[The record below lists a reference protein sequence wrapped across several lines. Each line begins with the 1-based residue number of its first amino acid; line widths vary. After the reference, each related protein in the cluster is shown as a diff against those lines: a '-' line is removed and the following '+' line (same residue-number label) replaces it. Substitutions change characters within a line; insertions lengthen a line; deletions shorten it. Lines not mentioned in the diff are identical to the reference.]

1 MAELTPEEREKI
13 YLEEKAR
20 LEVRRELEGE
30 KASTGS
36 VIGWI
41 VLCVFGLLFILWI
54 AGTNMQHE
62 KDAEFAKL
70 TPAQRHAKTLQ
81 NCASLLKDWEYKT
94 YSELSVTERQA
105 KEACTEQ
112 LLHPDQEI
120 IRPSQ

>member
-1 MAELTPEEREKI
+1 MNW
-13 YLEEKAR
+13 KAR
-20 LEVRRELEGE
+20 KLARE
-30 KASTGS
+30 ASLAGS
-36 VIGWI
+36 
-41 VLCVFGLLFILWI
+41 CSAYFGLLFILWI